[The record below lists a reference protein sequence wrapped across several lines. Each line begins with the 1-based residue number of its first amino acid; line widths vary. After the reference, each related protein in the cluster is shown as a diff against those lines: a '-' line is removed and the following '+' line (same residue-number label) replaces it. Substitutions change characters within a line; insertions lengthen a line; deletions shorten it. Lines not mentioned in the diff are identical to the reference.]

1 MEYGNTNVEETVIK
15 GIRKMTNYLEIKS
28 ELDLISLRRV

>member
-1 MEYGNTNVEETVIK
+1 MENGNTHVEEAVIK
-15 GIRKMTNYLEIKS
+15 GIGKMTNYLEIKS

>member
-1 MEYGNTNVEETVIK
+1 MEHGNTHVEETVIK
-15 GIRKMTNYLEIKS
+15 GIGKMTNYLEIKN

>member
-1 MEYGNTNVEETVIK
+1 MDYGNPPVEEAVIK
-15 GIRKMTNYLEIKS
+15 GIGKMTNYLEIKS